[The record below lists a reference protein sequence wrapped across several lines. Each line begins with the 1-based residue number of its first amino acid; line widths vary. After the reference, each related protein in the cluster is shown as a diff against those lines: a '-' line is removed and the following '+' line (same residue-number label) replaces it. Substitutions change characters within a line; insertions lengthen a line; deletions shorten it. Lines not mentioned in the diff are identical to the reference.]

1 MRASIEATAHAIQ
14 MDRRLATRTRVAVVG
29 RLFVLAEALAFADR
43 PPLVMLAEALR
54 DCEAA
59 AEKNGDAR
67 LALILRD
74 ARGEASAHAAYAL
87 QWAA

>member
-1 MRASIEATAHAIQ
+1 MRAAIEATAHAVQ
-14 MDRRLATRTRVAVVG
+14 MSRRLNVRTRVAVVG

-59 AEKNGDAR
+59 ADKNGDTR